1 MTAVAGDGARTEPEP
16 SGDAAVTRLGSGGPW
31 EALYGY
37 CRVVRAG
44 QSAITAGCTS
54 TVDGRVAHVG
64 DAAAQTAQAI
74 RIGLDALAEVG
85 AGPADVVRTRMY
97 VTDRVYA
104 DEVGRA
110 HNAVFGAVRPVATMV
125 VVAGLIDPDHLVEV
139 ELEAWLGD
147 R

>member
-1 MTAVAGDGARTEPEP
+1 MTAVAGDGARSAPEV
-16 SGDAAVTRLGSGGPW
+16 AAVTRLGSGGPW

-44 QSAITAGCTS
+44 RLAITAGCTS

-85 AGPADVVRTRMY
+85 AEPADVVRTRMY
-97 VTDRVYA
+97 VTDRMYA

-125 VVAGLIDPDHLVEV
+125 VVAGLIDPEHLVEV

>member
-1 MTAVAGDGARTEPEP
+1 MT
-16 SGDAAVTRLGSGGPW
+16 VTRLGSGGPW
-31 EALYGY
+31 EAVYGY
-37 CRVVRAG
+37 SRVVRAG
-44 QSAITAGCTS
+44 DLAWTAGCTS
-54 TVDGRVAHVG
+54 TVDGQVVHVG
-64 DAAAQTAQAI
+64 DAAAQTAQAL

-85 AGPADVVRTRMY
+85 AEAGDVVRTRMY
-97 VTDRVYA
+97 VTDRIYA

-125 VVAGLIDPDHLVEV
+125 VVAGLIDPELLVEV